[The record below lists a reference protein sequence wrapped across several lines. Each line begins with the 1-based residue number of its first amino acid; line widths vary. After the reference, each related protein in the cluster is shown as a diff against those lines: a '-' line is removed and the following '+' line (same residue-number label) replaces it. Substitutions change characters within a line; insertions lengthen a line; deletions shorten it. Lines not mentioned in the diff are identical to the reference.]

1 VHGPRPLRRSLLIA
15 GALAVGIALS
25 VAQGRDEHVGR
36 DFHVFWQAGRNFATG
51 NPLYHDYLPGARH
64 FKYPPFA
71 ALVFQSLA
79 VFPLQAAAALFS
91 LLNLLLWVVAAYL
104 TRDIV
109 QRTFPDRETAAL
121 PLVLAIVFSAQFFLD
136 NFHHAQVNGLI
147 LVLILLGI
155 RAHLNAKD
163 LRAAA
168 YLVSATAIKITP
180 VFFLAWLVIRGR
192 RRAVLAVAPLA
203 IACVLLPVLV
213 RGPATGAAEL
223 VEYYHSFLEGH
234 QQGDVG
240 NYTSYLNDQNLA
252 ALVNRMSRP
261 PRPEHVSYAYL
272 PASQR
277 TAQLAY
283 HASWAMVLLGFLLKL
298 VILRIRRAPLSA
310 FELSLVF
317 VTGLLLS
324 PITLTAHFVSMI
336 FVFYTVLSLRVS
348 TLSIPGRVMA
358 AVFGIAMLLAAFSGR
373 DLAGRT
379 AYLYVRGY
387 SVFVW
392 MLLLLFVL
400 ALVLAGR
407 RDSPAPE
414 ALTPAA

>member
-71 ALVFQSLA
+71 ALVFQALA
-79 VFPLQAAAALFS
+79 VFPLQVAAALFS
-91 LLNLLLWVVAAYL
+91 LLNLVLWVVAAYL

-109 QRTFPDRETAAL
+109 ARTLPDRNTAAL
-121 PLVLAIVFSAQFFLD
+121 PFVFAVVLSAQFFLD

-147 LVLILLGI
+147 LVLVLLGI
-155 RAHLNAKD
+155 RAHLGAQD
-163 LRAAA
+163 LRSAV

-180 VFFLAWLVIRGR
+180 IFFLAWLVIRGR
-192 RRAVLAVAPLA
+192 RRAVLAVAPIA

-234 QQGDVG
+234 QQGNVS

-252 ALVNRMSRP
+252 ALVNRMTRP
-261 PRPEHVSYAYL
+261 PGPEHVSYAYV
-272 PASQR
+272 PVSQR
-277 TAQLAY
+277 TAQLVY
-283 HASWAMVLLGFLLKL
+283 HALWTMVLLGFLLKL
-298 VILRIRRAPLSA
+298 LILRIRRAPQSA

-336 FVFYTVLSLRVS
+336 FVFYTVLSVRVG
-348 TLSIPGRVMA
+348 TLSIPGRVVA
-358 AVFGIAMLLAAFSGR
+358 AVLWVAMVATGLSGR

-392 MLLLLFVL
+392 MLLLLFAL

-407 RDSPAPE
+407 TAPGPRVVIPPAP
-414 ALTPAA
+414 